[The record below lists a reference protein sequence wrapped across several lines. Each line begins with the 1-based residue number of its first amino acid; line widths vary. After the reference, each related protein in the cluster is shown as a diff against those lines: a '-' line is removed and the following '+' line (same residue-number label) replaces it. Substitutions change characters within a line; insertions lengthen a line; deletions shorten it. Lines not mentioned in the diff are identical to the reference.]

1 MYLME
6 IESVG
11 YHDSPLPVLSLVP
24 DEGAFIV
31 VEDIIIDLVRLA
43 RETVQEHPP
52 VTRMLQHLE
61 AENEGDDI
69 YSGMSRTPDVRENKN
84 C

>member
-1 MYLME
+1 ME
-6 IESVG
+6 IENNG
-11 YHDSPLPVLSLVP
+11 YHDSPFPVLGLVP
-24 DEGAFIV
+24 HEGAFIV
-31 VEDIIIDLVRLA
+31 VEDIIVDLVRLA

-61 AENEGDDI
+61 TENEGDGI

-84 C
+84 W